1 MDLRER
7 PGQDAAR
14 HPWETARFDFFLRVL
29 ADAQALSAR
38 RVLDVGSGD
47 AWFARRLLV
56 HLPPDARVTCWD
68 SGYADLDAALAEP
81 MTLRAVRPA
90 SAFDLVT
97 ALDVLEHVKDDRAF
111 LQQIVE
117 ENLAP
122 GAHLLVSVP
131 AWPWLYTTHD
141 AALLHHRRYRPSDGL
156 GLVRDVGL
164 RVIRSG
170 GLFAGLLVPRA
181 LRRVAESLT
190 RPAPPAAAP
199 PLQWNHGPRLAR
211 LVHSV
216 LSLDGAASLWAS
228 ARGRSLPGLS
238 WWALCRKS

>member
-7 PGQDAAR
+7 PRQDAAR
-14 HPWETARFDFFLRVL
+14 HPWEIARFDFFLRVL

-47 AWFARRLLV
+47 AWFARKLSA
-56 HLPPDARVTCWD
+56 HLPPDAQVTCWD
-68 SGYADLDAALAEP
+68 SGYAGLDAAPAGS
-81 MTLRAVRPA
+81 MTLCADRPT

-117 ENLAP
+117 ENLSP
-122 GAHLLVSVP
+122 GAHLLISVP
-131 AWPWLYTTHD
+131 AWPSLYTTHD

-156 GLVRDVGL
+156 GLVRGVGL
-164 RVIRSG
+164 HVLRSG
-170 GLFAGLLVPRA
+170 GLFTGLLVPRA
-181 LRRVAESLT
+181 LRRLAEFLT
-190 RPAPPAAAP
+190 RPAPPAVAP
-199 PLQWNHGPRLAR
+199 PLQWTHGPRLAR

-228 ARGRSLPGLS
+228 SRGRSLPGLS